1 MANDRFKT
9 GKMPKCNQWNNPGP
23 SAYQV
28 KNSLNE
34 NFNSTHNYMG
44 ATKIGNDKLDFQHVE
59 WLMHDK
65 KQLPGPGAYARFS
78 DFSGIEKVKAVAQ
91 VQPTETRQEDQM
103 QEEEEE

>member
-1 MANDRFKT
+1 
-9 GKMPKCNQWNNPGP
+9 
-23 SAYQV
+23 
-28 KNSLNE
+28 
-34 NFNSTHNYMG
+34 MG

-91 VQPTETRQEDQM
+91 VQPTETR
-103 QEEEEE
+103 